1 MKVFKT
7 IIVLALLAFTACDV
21 DYETNPNEPT
31 TPPSSA
37 VFNHAV
43 DQIMT
48 DTRDVW
54 FSGRFTTV
62 TMQYWQQSEYGDE
75 DRYGYRESM
84 RETWEDFYYNLENL
98 RKVIQLNSDEATAA
112 DMQAYGSNNNQIQCT
127 RIMMAYSFNIMAD
140 TWGDIPY
147 YSYGSDTEEF
157 QALTLGD
164 TPEEEQ
170 ILTPK
175 YATQANIYADILNE
189 LQAAGAALN
198 VNENGFTQGDNIYDG
213 DVAKWKKFANSL
225 RLRIALKIRGANE
238 SLANEHI
245 NDAISK
251 GVFTSNA
258 DNAGFTYE
266 GNATNGA
273 PMYTSWNVDNRSDF
287 ALGLSF
293 AQLLKGENVMGHDNT
308 GDVTNNPFSGI
319 MDPRIHVYA
328 NQNGDGN
335 YVGMPIAESSDE
347 AATITFESLPG
358 DAIIN
363 TPDYTEYLME
373 YAEVQFIMSELASQG
388 GAFDQNHYEAGIRA
402 SMDRWGVPS
411 ADIDTYI
418 NALPAANEENVLTQ
432 KYLAL
437 YMQPHTSWAEYRRT
451 GYPHTLIPPYTDYSV
466 TNPADGTTFNFTFNP
481 IPAEIQTTND
491 LPYRMKYPDQEYT
504 LNGDMIQEAIDRLGN
519 GDLQSSKLWWDKN

>member
-1 MKVFKT
+1 MKIFNT

-21 DYETNPNEPT
+21 DYESNPNEPT

-84 RETWEDFYYNLENL
+84 RETWADFYYNLENL
-98 RKVIQLNSDEATAA
+98 RKVIQLNTDEATAA
-112 DMQAYGSNNNQIQCT
+112 DMQAYGSNNNQIQT
-127 RIMMAYSFNIMAD
+127 ARIMMAYQFNIMAD

-147 YSYGSDTEEF
+147 YSYGSDNEAF
-157 QALTLGD
+157 HALQMGD
-164 TPEEEQ
+164 IPGDEQ
-170 ILTPK
+170 ILEPA
-175 YATQANIYADILNE
+175 YATQEAIYADILNE
-189 LQAAGAALN
+189 LKAAAESLSEA
-198 VNENGFTQGDNIYDG
+198 ENGFQQGDNIYHG
-213 DVAKWKKFANSL
+213 DVALWKKFANSL
-225 RLRIALKIRGANE
+225 RLRVALKISDVNA

-245 NDAISK
+245 DDALSK
-251 GVFTSNA
+251 GVFESNA

-266 GNATNGA
+266 SSATNAA

-293 AQLLKGENVMGHDNT
+293 AQLLKGENVMGHDNSNPIT
-308 GDVTNNPFSGI
+308 SNPFSGI
-319 MDPRIHVYA
+319 TDPRIHIYA
-328 NQNGDGN
+328 NQNSDGN

-347 AATITFESLPG
+347 AATIRFESLPG

-373 YAEVQFIMSELASQG
+373 YAEVEFILSELNGWDQG
-388 GAFDQNHYEAGIRA
+388 HYEAGIRA
-402 SMDRWGVPS
+402 SMERWGVP
-411 ADIDTYI
+411 ADDIDAYI
-418 NALPAANEENVLTQ
+418 DAVPAANEENVRTQ
-432 KYLAL
+432 KYIAL
-437 YMQPHTSWAEYRRT
+437 YLQPHTAWQEYRRT
-451 GYPHTLIPPYTDYSV
+451 GYPQTLIPPFTDYSV
-466 TNPADGTTFNFTFNP
+466 TNPADGASYNFTFSP
-481 IPAEIQTTND
+481 IPAEIQQTQD

-504 LNGDMIQEAIDRLGN
+504 LNGTKNKEARDRLPN
-519 GDLQSSKLWWDKN
+519 GDTQASKLWWDVN

>member
-7 IIVLALLAFTACDV
+7 IIVIALLAFTACDV
-21 DYETNPNEPT
+21 DYYTNPNEPT

-98 RKVIQLNSDEATAA
+98 RKVIQLNTDEETAA
-112 DMQAYGSNNNQIQCT
+112 DMQAYGSNNNQIQAT
-127 RIMMAYSFNIMAD
+127 RIMMAYTFNIMAD

-147 YSYGSDTEEF
+147 YSYNSDNESF
-157 QALTLGD
+157 QALQLGD

-170 ILTPK
+170 VLSPK
-175 YATQANIYADILNE
+175 YAEQQAIYEDILNE
-189 LQAAGAALN
+189 LKAAAENL
-198 VNENGFTQGDNIYDG
+198 NENEGLFTTGGDNIYDG

-225 RLRIALKIRGANE
+225 RLRIALKIMGADQN
-238 SLANEHI
+238 LANQHI
-245 NDAISK
+245 NDALDK

-266 GNATNGA
+266 ANDKNAA
-273 PMYTSWNVDNRSDF
+273 PMYTAWNVDNRSDF
-287 ALGLSF
+287 AIGLSF
-293 AQLLKGENVMGHDNT
+293 TQLLKGENVMGHDNT
-308 GDVTNNPFSGI
+308 NPVTDNPFSGI
-319 MDPRIHVYA
+319 TDPRIEIYA
-328 NQNGDGN
+328 NQNSDGN

-347 AATITFESLPG
+347 AATIKFESLPG

-373 YAEVQFIMSELASQG
+373 YAEVEFILSELNNW
-388 GAFDQNHYEAGIRA
+388 DQSHYEAGIEA
-402 SMDRWGVPS
+402 SMERWGVPE
-411 ADIDTYI
+411 AAITDYI
-418 NALPAANEENVLTQ
+418 NEVPDANEENVLTQ
-432 KYLAL
+432 KYIAL
-437 YMQPHTSWAEYRRT
+437 YLQPHTAWAEYRRT
-451 GYPHTLIPPYTDYSV
+451 GYPETLIPPYTDYSV
-466 TNPADGTTFNFTFNP
+466 TNPETGDTYNFTFSP
-481 IPAEIQTTND
+481 IPAEIENTQD

-504 LNGDMIQEAIDRLGN
+504 LNGDQIREAINRLPN
-519 GDLQSSKLWWDKN
+519 GDKQSSKLWWDVN